1 MTLKT
6 FALSAVLAVG
16 LASCNSSKTVLPY
29 FVDIS
34 DVKEGH
40 LPLSDFMPV
49 IEPDDELYISV
60 TSVSPEA
67 TAV

>member
-49 IEPDDELYISV
+49 IESRGYRRL
-60 TSVSPEA
+60 
-67 TAV
+67 